1 MPHHEG
7 VGDVIMPRKRG
18 RKSRSTW
25 GSNDDA
31 GAGRRRLRY
40 WADLHDG
47 KGYARHSKTIVGT
60 KTDGD
65 EELARLRV
73 SHSRDRPVPT
83 VGQAYEMWWLP
94 DATERRESGEMAKS
108 TYDNYL
114 SRWRKHVGPRW
125 SDVPV
130 TDVRAVD
137 LQEWLLTKT
146 ATMGSMSLLLM
157 RQVLDL
163 CVRYEVAEKNIA
175 RLEYR
180 MPRKIEREHSRDVYT
195 LREMVAALEAVRGTA
210 AYLPAV
216 MCGLASC
223 RVGEALG
230 PRVDLG
236 EVRPM
241 DVNGMT
247 VAVVDVIRSVD
258 RNGHP
263 GSDHELKNPQS
274 ERPVIVPAP
283 WSADV
288 LAASGPWLADRGDGR
303 PVSQIVANREWSR
316 ALREAGIEPVPFR
329 NLRSSW
335 RTFMRWEL
343 GIDEDKLE
351 AMMGHTG
358 RNVGEIHY
366 DRPREEVFAQT
377 VADAWMRYRAS

>member
-1 MPHHEG
+1 
-7 VGDVIMPRKRG
+7 MPRKRG

-73 SHSRDRPVPT
+73 QHSQDRPVPT
-83 VGQAYEMWWLP
+83 LGQAFAMWWLP
-94 DATERRESGEMAKS
+94 DATDRLERGEMARS

-114 SRWRKHVGPRW
+114 SRWRKHVAPRW
-125 SDVPV
+125 EDVAV
-130 TDVRAVD
+130 TDVRPLDV
-137 LQEWLLTKT
+137 QEWLLTKT
-146 ATMGSMSLLLM
+146 STMGSMSLMLM

-163 CVRYEVAEKNIA
+163 CQRYEVVGANVA
-175 RLEYR
+175 AQRYR
-180 MPRKIEREHSRDVYT
+180 IPKKVEREHSKDVYN
-195 LREMVAALEAVRGTA
+195 LREMVAALDAVRGTV

-216 MCGLASC
+216 LCGLASC

-241 DVNGMT
+241 EVGGMV
-247 VAVVDVIRSVD
+247 VAVVDVIRNVD
-258 RNGHP
+258 QNGHP
-263 GSDHELKNPQS
+263 GEDHVLKNRQS

-288 LAASGPWLADRGDGR
+288 LAAAGPWLTDRGDGR
-303 PVSQIVANREWSR
+303 PTPQTTANDVWSKT
-316 ALREAGIEPVPFR
+316 LSDAGIKPIPMR
-329 NLRSSW
+329 NLRNSW

-351 AMMGHTG
+351 AMMGHAG
-358 RNVGEIHY
+358 KNVGEVHY